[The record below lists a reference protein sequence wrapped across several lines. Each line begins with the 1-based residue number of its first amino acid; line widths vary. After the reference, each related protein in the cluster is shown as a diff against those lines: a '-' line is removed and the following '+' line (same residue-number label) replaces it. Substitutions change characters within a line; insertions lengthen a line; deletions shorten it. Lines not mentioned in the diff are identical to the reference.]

1 MTRSNSGTNRRR
13 ALVASILLATGAGAA
28 GAATTEPTG
37 VAAEDCARL
46 ANSALAAP
54 AWYAEGCRGHYPEAV
69 ILPVA
74 TGGEPAPNV
83 IGDTTYQHDLR
94 AAPNTFESFALP
106 NAATSTVI
114 GTQAEDYFALEHDNA
129 TGVLWAIRN
138 APLPLALGQINK
150 TTGAFT
156 AGPTVTGLQ
165 GTQNITGLA
174 FVNSSST
181 FYVSG
186 ADGTVSTLYSLN
198 PTTGALTVIGQTGT
212 TLMIDIAL
220 NNAGVMYGH
229 DIGTDSIYTINTATG
244 AATLIGPTGI
254 PANFAQSIDVDK
266 STGVLYGWV
275 YQGAGVNQFVSF
287 NLTSGAAT
295 ALATP
300 TNKEYEGATVPVEL
314 QSFSVD

>member
-1 MTRSNSGTNRRR
+1 MNRFPNGKHHRR
-13 ALVASILLATGAGAA
+13 TLAISLLLAA
-28 GAATTEPTG
+28 GAAPALAATTQPSG
-37 VAAEDCARL
+37 DPAADCARL

-54 AWYAEGCRGHYPEAV
+54 AWYAEGCQGHYPAAV

-74 TGGEPAPNV
+74 ENDGQTPNV

-106 NAATSTVI
+106 NAAASTVI

-129 TGVLWAIRN
+129 SGVLWAIRN

-150 TTGAFT
+150 ATGAFT
-156 AGPTVTGLQ
+156 AGPTITGLLA
-165 GTQNITGLA
+165 GQNISGLA

-186 ADGTVSTLYSLN
+186 TDTLVSTLYSLD
-198 PTTGALTVIGQTGT
+198 PATGVVTPIGNTGT
-212 TLMIDIAL
+212 ALMIDIAI

-287 NLTSGAAT
+287 DLATGAAT
-295 ALATP
+295 GLSTP

>member
-1 MTRSNSGTNRRR
+1 
-13 ALVASILLATGAGAA
+13 
-28 GAATTEPTG
+28 
-37 VAAEDCARL
+37 
-46 ANSALAAP
+46 
-54 AWYAEGCRGHYPEAV
+54 V

-74 TGGEPAPNV
+74 DGDDQTPSV

-94 AAPNTFESFALP
+94 ATPNTFESFALP

-138 APLPLALGQINK
+138 APLPLTLGQINK

-198 PTTGALTVIGQTGT
+198 PTTGVLTAIGQTGT

-229 DIGTDSIYTINTATG
+229 DIGSDSIYTINTGTG

-275 YQGAGVNQFVSF
+275 YQGTGVNQFVSF
-287 NLTSGAAT
+287 NLTTGAAT